1 MKPEIFLPL
10 RSTPAEAGVQ
20 LRSDGDGELTS
31 PNWIPAV
38 AGMVPGPGQR
48 TRTKSSGEHGFTP
61 VSRNAEHGFTPVRR
75 SAEHGFTLVELMI
88 VVTIIG
94 LSAAVV
100 AFVMPDPRG
109 RVLDEGLRLAARTK
123 AARNLAIV
131 QSQPI
136 SLWVTSGGYGFDRRV
151 AGAWTPVADKP
162 LRVERWAD
170 GTRASLVEGQGR
182 LRVTF
187 DPTGVADRNADIRL
201 SRDGND
207 ALVRI
212 GADGEVR
219 ADAQ

>member
-1 MKPEIFLPL
+1 
-10 RSTPAEAGVQ
+10 
-20 LRSDGDGELTS
+20 
-31 PNWIPAV
+31 
-38 AGMVPGPGQR
+38 MVRRCGQR
-48 TRTKSSGEHGFTP
+48 SGANRFAGHAFT
-61 VSRNAEHGFTPVRR
+61 SLRRSAEHAFTRQRR

-109 RVLDEGLRLAARTK
+109 RVLDEGLRLAARAK
-123 AARNLAIV
+123 AARNMAIV
-131 QSQPI
+131 ESQPI

-151 AGAWTPVADKP
+151 GGAWTPVADKP
-162 LRVERWAD
+162 LRVERWTE
-170 GTRASLVEGQGR
+170 GTRATLGQGQGAEGQGR

-201 SRDGND
+201 TRDGND

>member
-48 TRTKSSGEHGFTP
+48 TRTKSSG
-61 VSRNAEHGFTPVRR
+61 EHGFTPVRR